1 MENNEQNIKY
11 LPNSAVEMKFI
22 VTPEEAKPYIDQA
35 VTEISTQKPLKG
47 FRPGKAGY
55 ADVAR
60 EYGEMLI
67 WETALER
74 IVRAKYVK
82 TVLDNN
88 LDTIGSPKISVEKIT
103 PNQPIEFTVVA
114 AIMPKVTEVMDYSK
128 PLVEVKKREV
138 TDEERDKVIEDLRKM
153 RRQEV
158 VTDQPAT
165 LDDLTLIDLEITK
178 DGVVVEGGTSKD
190 YKVYMN
196 EPHYIPGF
204 AEQLVGAKKG
214 DKREFELTF
223 PSDHYNK
230 QLAGQNVKFSADVK
244 DVYKLEL
251 PALDEEF
258 AKTMGLENIE
268 KLNET
273 IKKNMQEEADQKAEE
288 AAEIELLEKL
298 TKGSKFTE
306 IPDILVNEEV
316 HRMIHEMEAAVEEQG
331 MKMEDYLASIK
342 KTMDQLKLDFVPQA
356 LLRIQTAVLLKEI
369 AKRENCESV
378 DTEVDAEI
386 DRILQHIKPGD
397 TETREKLLSPEYR
410 DYLNARMK
418 NQKTLKALK
427 AKAVGGRELQIT
439 NDE

>member
-1 MENNEQNIKY
+1 MENNDQNIKY

-22 VTPEEAKPYIDQA
+22 VNPDEAKPYIDQA
-35 VTEISTQKPLKG
+35 VAEISTHKPIKG

-82 TVLDNN
+82 TVLDNS
-88 LDTIGSPKISVEKIT
+88 LETIGSPKISVEKIT
-103 PNQPIEFTVVA
+103 PNQPLEFTVVA

-128 PLVEVKKREV
+128 PLVETKKHEV
-138 TDEERDKVIEDLRKM
+138 SEEERNKVVEDLRKM
-153 RRQEV
+153 RRKEV
-158 VTDQPAT
+158 VTDQAAT
-165 LDDLTLIDLEITK
+165 LEDLALIDLEITK
-178 DGVVVEGGTSKD
+178 DGVTVEGGTSKD

-204 AEQLVGAKKG
+204 SEKLVGAKKG
-214 DKREFELTF
+214 DKKEFELDF
-223 PSDHYNK
+223 PADHYNK
-230 QLAGQNVKFSADVK
+230 QLSGQKVKFSADVK
-244 DVYKLEL
+244 DIYKLEL
-251 PALDEEF
+251 PPLDEEF
-258 AKTMGLENIE
+258 AKSMGMESIE

-273 IKKNMQEEADQKAEE
+273 IKKNMQDESDQKAEE

-316 HRMIHEMEAAVEEQG
+316 HRMIHEMESAVEEQG

-342 KTMDQLKLDFVPQA
+342 KTTDQLKLDFVPQA

-369 AKRENCESV
+369 AKRENCEVS
-378 DTEVDAEI
+378 DEELDAEI
-386 DRILQHIKPGD
+386 DRILQHVKPGD
-397 TETREKLLSPEYR
+397 TETKEKILSADYR
-410 DYLNARMK
+410 DYVGARLK

-427 AKAVGGRELQIT
+427 DKAIGSTV
-439 NDE
+439 